1 MKVDLIIGGVDSD
14 SNEEAN
20 FLSKKKFSRMIEDT
34 VKRNSLS
41 YMDAVIHLCQEN
53 MIEVED
59 VKKYLS
65 TSIKQRIEME
75 AMNLNFLDKGN
86 SKSLSE

>member
-41 YMDAVIHLCQEN
+41 YMDAVIHLCLEN
-53 MIEVED
+53 TIEVED

-75 AMNLNFLDKGN
+75 AMKLNYLDKGN